1 MFVFLSKLLDLAFT
15 PLAWSLLLGALS
27 LALRRRFPKPALGL
41 GVLGL
46 VVLYLFS
53 TFPVAGAITRHVEQG
68 VLSSRAE
75 GVVYDAVVVLGGMTE
90 PGPSALAGSP
100 QYGEAIERMLVGYA
114 EVVSGGARHLII
126 SGGLIEDDPGIPR
139 EAVTVAKTLRQLGL
153 AEDQIILEDRSRNT
167 RENALYTA
175 EIVRQRGFKR
185 ILLVTSAFH
194 MKRSL
199 GCFRAVGLAPDV
211 LPTDWRAPGPSASH
225 TNWTPRAEALDDSTR
240 MLREL
245 AGRIVYRARGWTS
258 DTTRWPQY
266 EGP

>member
-27 LALRRRFPKPALGL
+27 LALRRRFPNPALGL

-114 EVVSGGARHLII
+114 EVASGGSRHLII
-126 SGGLIEDDPGIPR
+126 SGGLIEDDPEIPR
-139 EAVTVAKTLRQLGL
+139 EAVTVGRPCASWASPRT
-153 AEDQIILEDRSRNT
+153 RSSSRTAAATPART
-167 RENALYTA
+167 RSTPP
-175 EIVRQRGFKR
+175 
-185 ILLVTSAFH
+185 
-194 MKRSL
+194 RSCASEASS
-199 GCFRAVGLAPDV
+199 GSSWSPAP
-211 LPTDWRAPGPSASH
+211 
-225 TNWTPRAEALDDSTR
+225 ST
-240 MLREL
+240 
-245 AGRIVYRARGWTS
+245 
-258 DTTRWPQY
+258 
-266 EGP
+266 